1 MLPNE
6 HTDHEN
12 LLNLFRK
19 SLRKLTTELGGPPV
33 NADAFFQAC
42 HGIDCDGVTH
52 ALTVPSNVTPTGVSD
67 TGLIVGHPIHLHG
80 KKKGFIFQDYFVP
93 IILYVYA

>member
-6 HTDHEN
+6 YTDN
-12 LLNLFRK
+12 KNVLNLFK
-19 SLRKLTTELGGPPV
+19 ESLRKLTTELRCPPV
-33 NADAFFQAC
+33 NADALFQAC

-52 ALTVPSNVTPTGVSD
+52 ALAVPSNVAPTGVSD
-67 TGLIVGHPIHLHG
+67 TGLVVWHPIHLHG
-80 KKKGFIFQDYFVP
+80 KRKGFIFQDYFVP